1 MVDSIFKQETKLQK
15 QRERTL
21 KAEERTS
28 KQRVREET
36 YTEKKKEK
44 REKKIDMFV
53 KKYLTKPIT
62 VKIIL
67 KKQPQLQVRMKDYKQ
82 PSILG
87 ESNQFFKDEW
97 NETVKSL

>member
-1 MVDSIFKQETKLQK
+1 MV
-15 QRERTL
+15 
-21 KAEERTS
+21 
-28 KQRVREET
+28 
-36 YTEKKKEK
+36 KKEK
-44 REKKIDMFV
+44 KEKKEKGLIGKLKEKM
-53 KKYLTKPIT
+53 KAKP
-62 VKIIL
+62 IL